1 MLLSGVITYLLVPA
15 ILHLAL
21 SVGAITQVRGRDV
34 HKVPI
39 ARLGGIAMYFG
50 LVITFVIAAQIP
62 FLANTFMRGSAAWGI
77 LIGAGA
83 MCLLGVIDD
92 IWELRWYAKLAGEV
106 LAAAIMAWFGVQLL
120 SVPLLGLTIGSER
133 LTLFSTI
140 FVVLVAANAVNFIDG
155 LDGLAA
161 GVVAIAALA
170 FFGYTYYLAR
180 VSSPGDYASVGAA
193 VVAVLFGICIGF
205 LPHNFHPARI
215 FMGDSGALMLGT
227 VIVGASITVTGQ
239 IDPAN
244 LTGRM
249 AIPAFMPLF
258 VPILILLIPLIDM
271 SWAVIRRLCRG
282 QSPFTADAGHLHHR
296 LLRRGH
302 SHLNAVLILYLWAL
316 VGSFSA
322 VSGVIFPARIVL
334 LPSGCAFVI
343 AIFATVRVL
352 SPRIAEIE
360 SPPVSEQSGTAAS
373 GFESTSAVGVTAVT
387 PTMDVSATGSEVQD
401 SEAQD
406 DVVQDNAVQV
416 PAVHRAAGASA
427 ESAQT
432 AE

>member
-1 MLLSGVITYLLVPA
+1 MVLSAVITYLLVPL
-15 ILHLAL
+15 ILHFAL

-34 HKVPI
+34 HKLPI
-39 ARLGGIAMYFG
+39 ARLGGVAMYLG
-50 LVITFVIAAQIP
+50 LAITFVIASQIP
-62 FLANTFMRGSAAWGI
+62 FLADTFVRGSAAWGI
-77 LIGAGA
+77 LLGAGA

-161 GVVAIAALA
+161 GVVGIAALA
-170 FFGYTYYLAR
+170 FFGYTYYLIR

-193 VVAVLFGICIGF
+193 VVAVLFGICVGF
-205 LPHNFHPARI
+205 LPHNFHQARI

-227 VIVGASITVTGQ
+227 VIIGASITVTGQ

-244 LTGRM
+244 FTGRI

-258 VPILILLIPLIDM
+258 VPILVLLIPLIDM
-271 SWAVIRRLCRG
+271 SWAVIRRVSKG
-282 QSPFTADAGHLHHR
+282 KSPFAADAGHLHHR

-302 SHLNAVLILYLWAL
+302 SHLNAVLILYLWAA
-316 VGSFSA
+316 VGSFSTIA
-322 VSGVIFPARIVL
+322 FVVFPARVVL
-334 LPSGCAFVI
+334 VPAVFAFIITV
-343 AIFATVRVL
+343 FATVRVL
-352 SPRIAEIE
+352 SPEVVVPCT
-360 SPPVSEQSGTAAS
+360 SSETAAS
-373 GFESTSAVGVTAVT
+373 SLPSK
-387 PTMDVSATGSEVQD
+387 M
-401 SEAQD
+401 
-406 DVVQDNAVQV
+406 
-416 PAVHRAAGASA
+416 H
-427 ESAQT
+427 ESAQGV
-432 AE
+432 AGKVSNQENSAAAMSSLPSDSLSQAQ